1 MNIISNFER
10 VLSTYLESDVL
21 ENAQYFNAIGTV
33 IPDTV
38 NGDVIVSLPKAGYL
52 DAVKAGCKPTW
63 VAGAAPTEKNW
74 KLALAG
80 IYVEWCAD
88 IFNKEITRM
97 GNIYN
102 LSADRAIA
110 KFIKDYMTTA
120 VANSALA
127 VAFLGDTTSTLTG
140 AIKET
145 DGIVKQSMTGV
156 KHVDLEAKNVA
167 GGLSTKGDAIG
178 YMRKLVESA
187 SGALRQASDGV
198 IIVTQALWD
207 ALADDTMV
215 NFGINIDGQWT
226 SLYNGLKETKW
237 GGYNVVVIP
246 GLDEAITAT
255 GDKGVLAGKPF
266 YGLFTTKSN
275 LEFGV
280 AGNAQ
285 AGIADVNVGED
296 SRTQTTLASAK
307 FAIGAAIV
315 DNNMAVVLY

>member
-1 MNIISNFER
+1 
-10 VLSTYLESDVL
+10 
-21 ENAQYFNAIGTV
+21 
-33 IPDTV
+33 
-38 NGDVIVSLPKAGYL
+38 
-52 DAVKAGCKPTW
+52 
-63 VAGAAPTEKNW
+63 
-74 KLALAG
+74 
-80 IYVEWCAD
+80 
-88 IFNKEITRM
+88 M

-127 VAFLGDTTSTLTG
+127 VAFLGDTTSQLTG

-156 KHVDLEAKNVA
+156 KKVDLAGKNVA
-167 GGLSTKGDAIG
+167 GGLSAKGDAIG

-255 GDKGVLAGKPF
+255 GDKGVLVKKPF

>member
-21 ENAQYFNAIGTV
+21 ENAKYFNAIGTV
-33 IPDTV
+33 MPDTV

-52 DAVKAGCKPTW
+52 DAVK
-63 VAGAAPTEKNW
+63 AGAAPTEKNW

-156 KHVDLEAKNVA
+156 THVDLAAKNVA